1 MNLRLELDGLRIL
14 GLRASLGF
22 RFRARNGLGIA
33 KFALKPVGLLKFAL
47 KLGCNGKVK
56 AKLLVIKKARRFWS
70 NSGPGFIGL
79 WAFVVQAQ
87 L

>member
-22 RFRARNGLGIA
+22 RFRARDGLGLA
-33 KFALKPVGLLKFAL
+33 KFGLKPVGLLKFAL

-56 AKLLVIKKARRFWS
+56 GKLIVIKK
-70 NSGPGFIGL
+70 GFITQDLVLLSRNISLIGH
-79 WAFVVQAQ
+79 FGSS
-87 L
+87 